1 MLKQYLVA
9 CCVAVA
15 VVAAQARTQ
24 AAETYNID
32 GAHTSVGFSIQ
43 HMVISKVKG
52 RFNEFSGTIQVDPK
66 AESKVTGASVVI
78 KVSSIDTANT
88 KRDEHL
94 RSADFFDVAKYPDM
108 TFALTKV
115 EKDKEGLVAH
125 GKLTMH
131 GVTKEISLPF
141 KLNGPITDPWG
152 NSRLGIEARTTLN
165 RKDYGLTWSKT
176 LETGGLV
183 VGDEVEIEILLEAVK
198 AKE

>member
-1 MLKQYLVA
+1 MKRYM
-9 CCVAVA
+9 VAVW
-15 VVAAQARTQ
+15 VVAALIAAEAR

-32 GAHTSVGFSIQ
+32 PAHTSVGFSIQ

-52 RFNEFSGTIQVDPK
+52 RFNEFSGAIQVDPK
-66 AESKVTGASVVI
+66 SDTKLIGAKVRI
-78 KVSSIDTANT
+78 KVASIDTANT

-94 RSADFFDVAKYPDM
+94 RSADFFDASKHPDM
-108 TFALTKV
+108 TFETTKI
-115 EKDKEGLVAH
+115 EKKGSDLVAH

-131 GVTKEISLPF
+131 GVTKEIELPF
-141 KLNGPITDPWG
+141 KLSGPITDPWG
-152 NSRLGIEARTTLN
+152 ASRVGLEARTTIN

-183 VGDEVEIEILLEAVK
+183 VGDEVEIEILLEATK